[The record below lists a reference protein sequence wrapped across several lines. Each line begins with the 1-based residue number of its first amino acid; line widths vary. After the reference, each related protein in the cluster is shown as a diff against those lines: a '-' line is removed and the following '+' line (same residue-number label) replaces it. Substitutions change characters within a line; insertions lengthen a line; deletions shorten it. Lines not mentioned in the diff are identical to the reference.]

1 MCTWIYTSAAVHTQG
16 ELEPSQAYRP
26 GGATA
31 QLQASRDGHGNN
43 ALHPAVKSQSHIIP
57 HCAHTVHRP
66 DQLSVLQE
74 SHVSRLEQKKRERE
88 NKATMEADM
97 QQALAEKEVIAKQ
110 VGTDYWGVH
119 VVVLVGTAL
128 LHL

>member
-1 MCTWIYTSAAVHTQG
+1 M
-16 ELEPSQAYRP
+16 
-26 GGATA
+26 
-31 QLQASRDGHGNN
+31 
-43 ALHPAVKSQSHIIP
+43 ALHPAAKSHSHIIP
-57 HCAHTVHRP
+57 QCAHTVQNP
-66 DQLSVLQE
+66 DQLSALQE

-119 VVVLVGTAL
+119 VVVLAGMAL